1 MGRRRN
7 SGKPGTTNS
16 SSRIWDLA
24 GLNVMRIVID
34 PAQVSFLLASG
45 FVGDAD
51 AIDLII
57 ENAFTISDG
66 HGMTHAVNPA
76 AVESLAPVLS
86 LRLRP
91 THSLVASR
99 DGSLVL
105 RFEEGA
111 ELRVPKH
118 GLYESWHTFGHGDL
132 ADASML
138 CSPHEGPPWAE

>member
-1 MGRRRN
+1 VRSRV
-7 SGKPGTTNS
+7 TTHPD
-16 SSRIWDLA
+16 SRTWDLA
-24 GLNVMRIVID
+24 GLSVTRIVID
-34 PAQVSFLLASG
+34 PAQISLLLSSG

-66 HGMTHAVNPA
+66 NGMTHTANPA
-76 AVESLAPVLS
+76 AVGTLAPVLS

-99 DGSLVL
+99 DGTLVL
-105 RFEEGA
+105 RLSEGA
-111 ELRVPKH
+111 ELRVPKRER
-118 GLYESWHTFGHGDL
+118 YESWQTFGHGDFT
-132 ADASML
+132 DASML

>member
-1 MGRRRN
+1 
-7 SGKPGTTNS
+7 
-16 SSRIWDLA
+16 
-24 GLNVMRIVID
+24 MRIVID
-34 PAQVSFLLASG
+34 PAQVSFLLSSG

-51 AIDLII
+51 AIDLIV
-57 ENAFTISDG
+57 ENAFTIRDG
-66 HGMTHAVNPA
+66 DGMTHAVNPA
-76 AVESLAPVLS
+76 VVETVAPVLS

-105 RFEEGA
+105 HLAGGA
-111 ELRVPKH
+111 ELRIPKRER
-118 GLYESWHTFGHGDL
+118 YESWQTFGHGDF